1 MTTCQT
7 LRWIGQAPMLAGC
20 LILSSSVFTLPCPAE
35 NPEPTNQTVNPNV
48 PTDGPVTPLTHGVR
62 IPDTLPPDITSIL
75 LRHCTVCHGRQRQE
89 GNLDLRTAEA
99 IFKGGKSGPVL
110 VPGHPEQSL
119 LVNKIRS
126 GSMPPKEHLLNTGT
140 RPVKTS
146 DRKRMVQWIA
156 NGAPAAD
163 TSALLT
169 VRESDA
175 TDRQF
180 WAFQPPL
187 KSSSPLP
194 DGYQGNPESDHVRNP
209 IDAFI
214 LSKLHQQERSFAPE
228 ADRLTLIRRAY
239 LDLIGL
245 PPTPEAVQA
254 FLADSQ
260 EDAYEQLIDRLLA
273 SPGYG
278 ERWARH
284 WLDTVGYADSWG
296 GKLNADH
303 LRPHAWRYRDYVIH
317 AFNDDKP
324 YDRFLLEQIAGDEL
338 VDYENAEI
346 ITDAI
351 YDNLVA
357 TGFLRMGPDST
368 SEREV
373 SFISDRFEVIAD
385 EIDIFSTTVLGLTLK
400 CARCHDHK
408 YDPIAQQ
415 DYYSMIA
422 LFKGAYDEYDWLKPV
437 SGSEKKYLFNLRLLP
452 FVTTRER
459 DAWKKHNHAIDKQI
473 SKLKQ
478 QDNPDES
485 DLKALEQKRLPE
497 PHIQALW
504 DRGTPSP
511 TYLYRRGESDNPG
524 HQVKPGIPAVL
535 SNPASP
541 FVIKPPWPGARQTGR
556 RLALAKWVTH
566 PDHPLTARV
575 LVNRIWKH
583 HFGKAIVSTLG
594 NFGITGAR
602 PTHPKLLDWL
612 ARELIDHGWSIKHLH
627 RQMMTSTTYRQTSQH
642 NHLSDIP
649 DTPKANNETF
659 SPMPRKR
666 MEAEVL
672 RDSLLFVA
680 GQLNYQPHGPPDS
693 VKTRNDGL
701 VMSVSG
707 SKGWRR
713 SIYIRQRRN
722 EIPTI
727 LETFDL
733 PRMNPNCVTRP
744 ESTVASQ
751 ALHLMNNAM
760 IDQLA
765 TDFAQRV
772 LHSSA
777 PDVESRVSQ
786 IYWIALSRP
795 PTDEE
800 VLLGKKAL
808 RSLEDL
814 WRQNLSEA
822 DSAHPDKA
830 RHQALS
836 TYCHVILNSAAFLYI
851 D

>member
-1 MTTCQT
+1 MTACQT
-7 LRWIGQAPMLAGC
+7 HRWIGQTPILVIL
-20 LILSSSVFTLPCPAE
+20 LIPLSSVTPPCQAE
-35 NPEPTNQTVNPNV
+35 NPEPTNQTVTSELPN
-48 PTDGPVTPLTHGVR
+48 DGPPALLSRELR
-62 IPDTLPPDITSIL
+62 IPETIPPDITSIL

-89 GNLDLRTAEA
+89 GNLDLRTPEA

-119 LVNKIRS
+119 LVKKVRS

-140 RPVKTS
+140 RPLKPS
-146 DRKRMVQWIA
+146 DRERIVQWIK
-156 NGAPAAD
+156 NGTPAAN
-163 TSALLT
+163 TST
-169 VRESDA
+169 VQSVRESHD

-180 WAFQPPL
+180 WAFQPPR
-187 KSSSPLP
+187 KTSPPLP
-194 DGYQGNPESDHVRNP
+194 VGYQGNPAPDHVRNP

-214 LSKLHQQERSFAPE
+214 LAQLRQQGRSFAPE

-245 PPTPEAVQA
+245 PPTPEAARA
-254 FLADSQ
+254 FLADPQ
-260 EDAYEQLIDRLLA
+260 DDAYEQLIDRLLA
-273 SPGYG
+273 SPHYG

-338 VDYENAEI
+338 VDYENAET

-400 CARCHDHK
+400 CARCHNHK

-459 DAWKKHNHAIDKQI
+459 DAWKKHDNAIDKQI
-473 SKLKQ
+473 SELKQ
-478 QDNPDES
+478 QENPDES
-485 DLKALEQKRLPE
+485 EIKALEQKRLPE

-504 DRGTPSP
+504 DRGAPSP

-524 HQVKPGIPAVL
+524 HLVKPGIPAVL
-535 SNPASP
+535 SNPESP

-556 RLALAKWVTH
+556 RLALARWVIH

-602 PTHPKLLDWL
+602 PSHPGLLDWL
-612 ARELIDHGWSIKHLH
+612 ARELIDRDWSIKHLH
-627 RQMMTSTTYRQTSQH
+627 RQMMTSTTYRQTSQ
-642 NHLSDIP
+642 NDLLSDIP
-649 DTPKANNETF
+649 DKATANNETF

-672 RDSLLFVA
+672 RDTLLFVA
-680 GQLNYQPHGPPDS
+680 DRLNYQPHGPPDS

-727 LETFDL
+727 LEAFDL

-772 LHSSA
+772 LISSA
-777 PDVESRVSQ
+777 SDLQSWVTQ

-800 VLLGKKAL
+800 TLLGKKSL
-808 RSLEDL
+808 QTLEDL
-814 WRQNLSEA
+814 WRQNLSKA
-822 DSAHPDKA
+822 NSANLDKA